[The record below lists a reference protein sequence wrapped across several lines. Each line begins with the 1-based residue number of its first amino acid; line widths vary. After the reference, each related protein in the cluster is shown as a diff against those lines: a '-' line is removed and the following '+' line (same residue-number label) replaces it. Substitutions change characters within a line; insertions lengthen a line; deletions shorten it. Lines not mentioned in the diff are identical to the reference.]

1 MPDRVIEFHGW
12 GVDIP
17 VMTENPNPSVRS
29 RQVSIQLRGLREDRG
44 LSGAAVAKALGMSPS
59 KISRIETGA
68 RGLSVDDVAALLG
81 HYKVP
86 ESQRAQILDQ
96 VRKSGERGWW
106 ESQGLGLPE
115 LWQALIN
122 FESRATRIQ
131 NYEAL
136 FIPGLLQTDEYT
148 EAIIRSINKTLSK
161 AELTNLVASR
171 RARQAVLNRREL
183 QFLAVVDEG
192 ALRRP
197 MTESGIMRRQLRH
210 LVDSGERPN
219 VTVRVVPLRVGQHA
233 GMQGPFAVL
242 DFFEEPSL
250 TYIENHHVGMFLDEK
265 EDIAAYRLAL
275 GNILNSALEPAE
287 SAELMSALAD
297 GND

>member
-1 MPDRVIEFHGW
+1 
-12 GVDIP
+12 
-17 VMTENPNPSVRS
+17 MTENPNPSVRS

>member
-1 MPDRVIEFHGW
+1 MIEFHGW